1 MTEND
6 KLRALLA
13 EARAEIRGRL
23 GHTYDCEGLCSTHQ
37 LLSDIDAA
45 LAEPV
50 ESLSVLGIILD
61 SQRNALAASVLR
73 LERERDEAR
82 AYAEERNGEANK
94 LQRYLNMAAAE
105 RDEARAEVKALCEA
119 AEDLMSS
126 MGCGC
131 CGSASFHD
139 DAATL
144 RDAIEKAEKAMKVKP

>member
-1 MTEND
+1 MSENE

-13 EARAEIRGRL
+13 EARERLFNLGVAKANAYDDGDWPTEKAAKEEVAEI
-23 GHTYDCEGLCSTHQ
+23 HAS
-37 LLSDIDAA
+37 IDAA

-50 ESLSVLGIILD
+50 ENWKQAAEI
-61 SQRNALAASVLR
+61 QEQFKLAAM
-73 LERERDEAR
+73 
-82 AYAEERNGEANK
+82 K
-94 LQRYLNMAAAE
+94 E